1 MKKLL
6 VVGLCLIVVCAVAQ
20 ERINPVIKKAGGIF
34 DVPDAVEKPDPSMNY
49 KIVIELWAPADD
61 PKQIHQSVN
70 NIARLINLHVMG
82 GVPKEKLEIVVA
94 IHGEATY
101 TITDSKT
108 YHKRYKAENPNI
120 EAYQE
125 LAKAGVKFVVC
136 GQSLVARQ
144 VERATIIPEIKIA
157 TSMLTTVTTHQLKG
171 FAYLKL
177 Q

>member
-1 MKKLL
+1 MKKIFTLL
-6 VVGLCLIVVCAVAQ
+6 FVGIHLFAFAQ
-20 ERINPVIKKAGGIF
+20 DRINPVIKKLGGVF
-34 DVPDAVEKPDPSMNY
+34 EVPDAVVKPDPSLDY
-49 KIVIELWAPADD
+49 KIVIELWAPADN
-61 PKQIHQSVN
+61 PKEIHQSVN

-108 YHKRYKAENPNI
+108 YEKRYKCANPNI

-125 LAKAGVKFVVC
+125 LAQAGVKFVVC
-136 GQSLVARQ
+136 GQSLIARH
-144 VERATIIPEIKIA
+144 VERPTIIPEIKIA